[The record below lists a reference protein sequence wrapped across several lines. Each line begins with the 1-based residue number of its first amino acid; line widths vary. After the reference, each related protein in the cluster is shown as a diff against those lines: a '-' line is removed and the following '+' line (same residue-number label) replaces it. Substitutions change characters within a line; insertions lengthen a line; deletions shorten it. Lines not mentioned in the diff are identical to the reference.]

1 MAFWRNPF
9 LDTAAERAADRSLLN
24 KRAHQ
29 IMDHNLRLIM
39 ENTILKD
46 AKKMMEKLKTDYLLV
61 ENIDNHIVGVLTW
74 KILANALMNE
84 LDDERSMHS

>member
-1 MAFWRNPF
+1 MAFWRSPF

-24 KRAHQ
+24 NRAHQ

-61 ENIDNHIVGVLTW
+61 ENIDNHIVGVLTC